1 MLTLATIEKRV
12 TKDGTVRWKLRVH
25 IGRDE
30 YGRQR
35 FVRRTF
41 RLKKDAEAEAR
52 RLEDQRDH
60 GTLRERSKVTL
71 NQYLRRWLK
80 VKAGEIRAR
89 TLWDYR
95 GVIRRYVEKPPDGAP
110 AIGLMRLDRLT
121 PEAFEDL
128 YAWLREHRGLKPRTI
143 QYLHVVLRQALKDAA
158 RKGTIARNPTDFVK
172 RPKRAR
178 DDDEELEERDA
189 MRAMAEDEANRF
201 IEAARS
207 DRYYPLWLMLL
218 MGGLRPSEAL
228 GLRWPSVNIDEG
240 KLHIER
246 ILTRIGVKGWKLV
259 PPKTKK
265 ARRVV
270 VLPAVAAQALRDWR
284 RKQAEERLLLG
295 AEYEDN
301 GLVFTNPFG
310 KPLHLHNLGVRSFR
324 SICERAGLGEY
335 GAEPV
340 KPKGQPG
347 PRKKR
352 PFRPAHRPY
361 DLRHTCATL
370 LLKKGVPVKIV
381 SELLGHA
388 SVALTMDI
396 YSHVLPDMQGT
407 AADAME
413 AMFGA
418 VSGVTRGSQ
427 PDPFTAI
434 SGNFPRG

>member
-1 MLTLATIEKRV
+1 MATIEKR
-12 TKDGTVRWKLRVH
+12 TMKDGSVRWWLRVFV
-25 IGRDE
+25 GRDE
-30 YGRQR
+30 NGRQR
-35 FVRRTF
+35 FVIKRFDR
-41 RLKKDAEAEAR
+41 KKDAEKEAR
-52 RLEDQRDH
+52 RLKRQRDH
-60 GTLRERSKVTL
+60 GMLREPSKITL
-71 NQYLRRWLK
+71 NEYMKHWLK

-89 TLWDYR
+89 TLYAYK
-95 GVIRRYVEKPPDGAP
+95 GVVKRYVQRAARRRAVDRAT
-110 AIGLMRLDRLT
+110 RLDRLT
-121 PEAFEDL
+121 PEAFEEL
-128 YAWLREHRGLKPRTI
+128 YAWLREHRGLGPRTI

-178 DDDEELEERDA
+178 DDDEEFEERDA
-189 MRAMAEDEANRF
+189 MRALSEDEANRF
-201 IEAARS
+201 IEAARPE
-207 DRYYPLWLMLL
+207 RYFALWLVLL

-228 GLRWPSVNIDEG
+228 GLQWPNVNLGEG
-240 KLHIER
+240 KLHVER
-246 ILTRIGVKGWKLV
+246 ILTRTGVKGWRLV
-259 PPKTKK
+259 PPKTRK

-270 VLPAVAAQALRDWR
+270 VLPPVAAHALREWR

-301 GLVFTNPFG
+301 GFVFTNPFG

-335 GAEPV
+335 GPEPV
-340 KPKGQPG
+340 KPRGQPG
-347 PRKKR
+347 PPKKR

-407 AADAME
+407 AAEAMQ
-413 AMFGA
+413 AMFGVA
-418 VSGVTRGSQ
+418 
-427 PDPFTAI
+427 AE
-434 SGNFPRG
+434 